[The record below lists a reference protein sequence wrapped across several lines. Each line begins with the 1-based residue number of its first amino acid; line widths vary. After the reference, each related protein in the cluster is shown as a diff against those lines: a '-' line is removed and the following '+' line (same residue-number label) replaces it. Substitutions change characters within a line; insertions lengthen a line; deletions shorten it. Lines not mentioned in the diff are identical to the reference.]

1 MVVRCGNDNLSFHDF
16 LHLVECTS
24 IIGNI
29 LHTNLIVNDKTG
41 KLIVISAPSGTGKTT
56 LVKRLL
62 KRELNMVASV
72 SFTTRPMRENE
83 IEGIDYSFVDESKFK
98 QMVEMDEFLEYATVF
113 GNYYGTQRKIVSNNL
128 QKGLNVILEIDWQGA
143 QQIKKNMPDCVMIFL
158 IPPSKDVLLAR
169 LKNRGTDS
177 DKEIENRFNQAVLDL
192 NESSE
197 FDHVLV
203 NDQIDEAVDNIV
215 HCIQENLNETNQSSK
230 VKQAL
235 ESFFETN

>member
-24 IIGNI
+24 IIRNI

-62 KRELNMVASV
+62 EKESNMIASV
-72 SFTTRPMRENE
+72 SFTTRPRRENE
-83 IEGIDYSFVDESKFK
+83 IEGVDYFFVDRSEFR
-98 QMVEMDEFLEYATVF
+98 QMVVMDEFLEHATVF
-113 GNYYGTQRKIVSNNL
+113 DNYYGTQKKIVSNNL

-143 QQIKKNMPDCVMIFL
+143 QQIREKMSDCVMIFL
-158 IPPSKDVLLAR
+158 IPPSKNVLLSR

-177 DKEIENRFNQAVLDL
+177 EEEIENRFNQAVLDL
-192 NESSE
+192 NESSK

-203 NDQIDEAVDNIV
+203 NDQIDQAVDNIV
-215 HCIQENLNETNQSSK
+215 LCIQGNLNKTNQSRK
-230 VKQAL
+230 VDQAL
-235 ESFFETN
+235 ESFLETN